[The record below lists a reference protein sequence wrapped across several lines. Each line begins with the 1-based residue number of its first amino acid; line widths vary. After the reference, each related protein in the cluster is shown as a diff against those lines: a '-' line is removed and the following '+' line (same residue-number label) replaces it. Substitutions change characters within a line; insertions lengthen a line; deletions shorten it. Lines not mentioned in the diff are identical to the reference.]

1 MFAPQHAD
9 SRGLLFAGVAF
20 MSDVVASFASVVPFP
35 RRSTFNRQAETAALL
50 DAVGSAGSLEIV
62 PRAFAA
68 RDAAAALHLMGFVHL
83 EEMQPDGSV
92 RRLSAHDARSAA
104 PFLNWRVTRAMGR

>member
-1 MFAPQHAD
+1 MFEA
-9 SRGLLFAGVAF
+9 
-20 MSDVVASFASVVPFP
+20 VASLASVVPFP
-35 RRSTFNRQAETAALL
+35 RRAATRQAETAALL

-83 EEMQPDGSV
+83 DEIQPDGSH
-92 RRLSAHDARSAA
+92 RTLSASEARCAA
-104 PFLNWRVTRAMGR
+104 PFLTWRIRRAPGR

>member
-1 MFAPQHAD
+1 
-9 SRGLLFAGVAF
+9 

-35 RRSTFNRQAETAALL
+35 RRNSTRQAETAALL
-50 DAVGSAGSLEIV
+50 DAVGSAGSLDIV

-83 EEMQPDGSV
+83 DEMHPDGAR
-92 RRLSAHDARSAA
+92 RRLSAHEARQAA
-104 PFLNWRVTRAMGR
+104 PFLTWRVSRAAGR

>member
-1 MFAPQHAD
+1 
-9 SRGLLFAGVAF
+9 
-20 MSDVVASFASVVPFP
+20 MSDCVASFASVVPFP
-35 RRSTFNRQAETAALL
+35 RRAATRQAETAALL

-83 EEMQPDGSV
+83 EEIQPDGAS
-92 RRLSAHDARSAA
+92 RRLSAHEARSAT
-104 PFLNWRVTRAMGR
+104 PFLTWRVTRAAGR